1 MRTEFQR
8 RNGSATP
15 KSFLAILL
23 AVLFLGLAAPKQA
36 KGETDEEITNEIMA
50 IEHEKEAALGKGMSA
65 VADWFELH
73 NADNLA
79 WMGEPGLRTK
89 AEVIHDMRSGNQ
101 HVKPERTYDY
111 RVRVHGNGTTALL
124 TYRTIGTFTIGD
136 KTFGH
141 QLYITDVYAKENGQ
155 WIRVV
160 HDSSP
165 VPANKQGQ

>member
-1 MRTEFQR
+1 LSIEFPR
-8 RNGSATP
+8 RNESGMQTSL
-15 KSFLAILL
+15 LAILL
-23 AVLFLGLAAPKQA
+23 ASSFLGFAAPQQA
-36 KGETDEEITNEIMA
+36 NGETDEEITNQIMA

-65 VADWFELH
+65 VADWFERH
-73 NADNLA
+73 NADDLA

-111 RVRVHGNGTTALL
+111 RVRVHGNGTTAVL
-124 TYRTIGTFTIGD
+124 TYRTNGTFSIGD

-155 WIRVV
+155 WLRVV

>member
-1 MRTEFQR
+1 MRVEFWR
-8 RNGSATP
+8 RQ
-15 KSFLAILL
+15 KSLLTILL
-23 AVLFLGLAAPKQA
+23 VTSFVGFAAPQPA
-36 KGETDEEITNEIMA
+36 NGETDEEITNEIMA

-65 VADWFELH
+65 VADWFERH
-73 NADNLA
+73 NADDLA
-79 WMGEPGLRTK
+79 WTGEPGLRTK

-111 RVRVHGNGTTALL
+111 RVRVHGNGTTAVL
-124 TYRTIGTFTIGD
+124 TYRTNGTFSIGD

-165 VPANKQGQ
+165 VPANKQDQ

>member
-1 MRTEFQR
+1 MRTELWR
-8 RNGSATP
+8 AHGWLVAV
-15 KSFLAILL
+15 LL
-23 AVLFLGLAAPKQA
+23 LGLFLGLAAPQQA
-36 KGETDEEITNEIMA
+36 SGETDEEITNEIMA

-65 VADWFELH
+65 VADWFDQH
-73 NADNLA
+73 NADDLA

-111 RVRVHGNGTTALL
+111 RVRVHGNGTTAVL
-124 TYRTIGTFTIGD
+124 TYRTKLTFSIGD

-141 QLYITDVYAKENGQ
+141 QLYITDVYAKEKGQ

-165 VPANKQGQ
+165 VPANKQDQ

>member
-1 MRTEFQR
+1 MGTEFWR
-8 RNGSATP
+8 KR
-15 KSFLAILL
+15 KSLLTVLL
-23 AVLFLGLAAPKQA
+23 AASIAGFAAPQQA
-36 KGETDEEITNEIMA
+36 NGETDEEITNEIMA

-65 VADWFELH
+65 VADWFERY
-73 NADNLA
+73 NADDLA

-101 HVKPERTYDY
+101 RVKPERTYGY
-111 RVRVHGNGTTALL
+111 RVRVHGNGTTAVLI
-124 TYRTIGTFTIGD
+124 YRTQGTFSIGD

-141 QLYITDVYAKENGQ
+141 QLYITDVYTKENGQ

-165 VPANKQGQ
+165 VPRE

>member
-1 MRTEFQR
+1 MRIEFGTGKR
-8 RNGSATP
+8 PLLT
-15 KSFLAILL
+15 ILL
-23 AVLFLGLAAPKQA
+23 AASVVGLAAPQQA
-36 KGETDEEITNEIMA
+36 KGETDEEITSEIMA

-65 VADWFELH
+65 VADWFERY
-73 NADNLA
+73 NADDLA
-79 WMGEPGLRTK
+79 WMGEPGIRTK

-111 RVRVHGNGTTALL
+111 RVRVHGNGTTAVL
-124 TYRTIGTFTIGD
+124 TYRTNGTFSIGD

-141 QLYITDVYAKENGQ
+141 QLYITDVYAKENGE
-155 WIRVV
+155 WVRVV